1 MNPETMPERGKGEFD
16 KTTLDDASERWQR
29 TAVAAFYRAQ
39 ARGFA
44 PGGELDDWLW
54 AERELNTPAGDAAV
68 LPAVDEPG
76 APSKAA
82 ARKRPAAKSGS
93 RGRKTAQGRATD
105 VGGRV

>member
-1 MNPETMPERGKGEFD
+1 MNSETMPERSKGEFD
-16 KTTLDDASERWQR
+16 QTTSDDAGERWQR

-54 AERELNTPAGDAAV
+54 AERELKALVGNAAV
-68 LPAVDEPG
+68 PPAVDEPSG
-76 APSKAA
+76 SSKAT

-93 RGRKTAQGRATD
+93 RGRKTAQGRGAS
-105 VGGRV
+105 VGGRA